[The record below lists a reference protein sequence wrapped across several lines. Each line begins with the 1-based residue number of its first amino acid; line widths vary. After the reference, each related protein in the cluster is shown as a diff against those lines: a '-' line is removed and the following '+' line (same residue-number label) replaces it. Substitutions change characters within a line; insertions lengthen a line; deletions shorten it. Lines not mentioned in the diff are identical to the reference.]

1 MTNYQPRIGSV
12 AYRAFA
18 YLEEHGPTEEHA
30 LADAID
36 CDFHTLKPSVSL
48 ALQGD
53 AMRRYKVGE
62 EFRYESLRP
71 AKPALADAPT
81 PQELDAQD
89 VQRIDAAS
97 SASATGVRA
106 SQAAWP
112 DPFAAVAGQLGYA
125 APAPIE
131 PEPPEA
137 PAADITDTIEARDRQ
152 SPKLLESL
160 SATGENP
167 TAPVPVPSTGRR
179 AADEPRRFEHALWSD
194 GRVSLEI
201 GHVEVTLTPGET
213 RKLFD
218 YLDKM
223 MGVERGAAE

>member
-1 MTNYQPRIGSV
+1 MTNYQPRVGSV

-36 CDFHTLKPSVSL
+36 CDFHTLEPSVWL

-71 AKPALADAPT
+71 GKPALADAPS

-89 VQRIDAAS
+89 VQRFDAAS
-97 SASATGVRA
+97 SGSATGVRA
-106 SQAAWP
+106 SQLAWP
-112 DPFAAVAGQLGYA
+112 DPFAVVAGQLGTTTPPAAEPEA
-125 APAPIE
+125 AP
-131 PEPPEA
+131 
-137 PAADITDTIEARDRQ
+137 ADITDTAEARERQ

-167 TAPVPVPSTGRR
+167 KAPVPVPSFGRR
-179 AADEPRRFEHALWSD
+179 ADDEPRHFEHALWSD
-194 GRVSLEI
+194 GRLSLEV
-201 GHVEVTLTPGET
+201 GDVEVTLTPGET

-223 MGVERGAAE
+223 MGVDRGAAE

>member
-1 MTNYQPRIGSV
+1 MTNYQPRVGSV

-71 AKPALADAPT
+71 VKRPDGATGQEVDAD
-81 PQELDAQD
+81 DAQ
-89 VQRIDAAS
+89 RFDAAS
-97 SASATGVRA
+97 TATATSATAPV
-106 SQAAWP
+106 AAWP
-112 DPFAAVAGQLGYA
+112 DPFAVVAGQLGTSAPTSAEPA
-125 APAPIE
+125 ASPAPV
-131 PEPPEA
+131 
-137 PAADITDTIEARDRQ
+137 DITDTSEARERQ

-167 TAPVPVPSTGRR
+167 KAPLPVPHVGRR

-194 GRVSLEI
+194 GRLSLEI
-201 GHVEVTLTPGET
+201 GNVEATLTPCET
-213 RKLFD
+213 QRLFD
-218 YLDKM
+218 YLDKLL
-223 MGVERGAAE
+223 GVERGAAA